1 MINFNKIKI
10 LKGYTKKLYFL
21 IILQIISS
29 LLEVIGLSSI
39 ASLIYALLNDIE
51 IVKNKVSS
59 FIVLSFIKDFSSKE
73 FIIFIIIS
81 IFSLFLIK
89 NLFKILSHYM
99 EMRYFQSIY
108 ANASFILFKRYLNLD
123 LINFVKTNFDKI
135 LNDISIETKRA
146 IRYLKE
152 LLTIFKDVVLI
163 VFLIL
168 SLVLINWKIT
178 IVSFLIVSVLLI
190 IYNFLFRN
198 KSEYYGKVVSKYQE
212 KQFKITLEPFQF
224 FKILALSFKKNF
236 FSENFLSALKTKN
249 KFELKQSMLLKYPSS
264 YFELSFLLI
273 LLVLSYI
280 LYSSL
285 NNIEQVISIIGIF
298 TLFTLRMLTS
308 FNAIYNS
315 YQAMKYNK
323 NSLLN
328 IEKKLSQLVAV
339 KRKKMEPIKLR
350 KLELKNIYFK
360 YPNSKDYFIKNLSLK
375 ISKNKIIGIF
385 GPTGCGKSTLLD
397 LILGLIEPSKGQ
409 IYLNN
414 QKINLYRSQIKNFF
428 SYVPQKSYIFNDTIK
443 KNILFGEVSSKSD
456 NKKLL
461 NILKK
466 TEISKFIKSL
476 PKGIN
481 TICRDSG
488 KNFSGGQSQR
498 IAIARSLYSNY
509 EILIMDEATSAL
521 DEATEEKV
529 FKNLKKDNSQAIIF
543 VSHNKKLIK
552 YCDHFYDFN
561 KKNNIKSNAA

>member
-1 MINFNKIKI
+1 M
-10 LKGYTKKLYFL
+10 L
-21 IILQIISS
+21 
-29 LLEVIGLSSI
+29 
-39 ASLIYALLNDIE
+39 
-51 IVKNKVSS
+51 
-59 FIVLSFIKDFSSKE
+59 
-73 FIIFIIIS
+73 
-81 IFSLFLIK
+81 
-89 NLFKILSHYM
+89 
-99 EMRYFQSIY
+99 YFQSIY

-152 LLTIFKDVVLI
+152 LLTISKDVVLI

-236 FSENFLSALKTKN
+236 FSENFLNALKTKN

-273 LLVLSYI
+273 LLALSYI

-323 NSLLN
+323 NSLSN
-328 IEKKLSQLVAV
+328 IEKKLSQLV
-339 KRKKMEPIKLR
+339 L
-350 KLELKNIYFK
+350 
-360 YPNSKDYFIKNLSLK
+360 DYMN
-375 ISKNKIIGIF
+375 
-385 GPTGCGKSTLLD
+385 C
-397 LILGLIEPSKGQ
+397 Q
-409 IYLNN
+409 IY
-414 QKINLYRSQIKNFF
+414 
-428 SYVPQKSYIFNDTIK
+428 
-443 KNILFGEVSSKSD
+443 
-456 NKKLL
+456 
-461 NILKK
+461 
-466 TEISKFIKSL
+466 
-476 PKGIN
+476 
-481 TICRDSG
+481 
-488 KNFSGGQSQR
+488 
-498 IAIARSLYSNY
+498 
-509 EILIMDEATSAL
+509 M
-521 DEATEEKV
+521 
-529 FKNLKKDNSQAIIF
+529 
-543 VSHNKKLIK
+543 
-552 YCDHFYDFN
+552 
-561 KKNNIKSNAA
+561 

>member
-21 IILQIISS
+21 IILQIVSS

-99 EMRYFQSIY
+99 EMRCFQSIY

-123 LINFVKTNFDKI
+123 LINFVETNFDKI

-178 IVSFLIVSVLLI
+178 IVSFLIVTVLLI

-236 FSENFLSALKTKN
+236 FSENFLNALKTKN

-273 LLVLSYI
+273 LLVISYI

-323 NSLLN
+323 NSLSN
-328 IEKKLSQLVAV
+328 IEKKLSQLVIV
-339 KRKKMEPIKLR
+339 KRKKIEPIKLK

-360 YPNSKDYFIKNLSLK
+360 YPNSKDYIIKNFSLK

-456 NKKLL
+456 NKKLF

-498 IAIARSLYSNY
+498 IAIARSLYSSY

-552 YCDHFYDFN
+552 YCDNFYDFS
-561 KKNNIKSNAA
+561 KKK